1 MDISKIIKKSFDL
14 TWRYRA
20 LWLFGFLLALTVS
33 NALWFGFSGNDRPMV
48 VNNRILLT
56 NGNTLYFPGEGVVLD
71 LRTPGAP
78 EVIIEGLGPDWYQD
92 LRREAW
98 LGDLWGLLATIF
110 IMAILFGLLAVV
122 FRYTSLAALIRMV
135 DENERRGV
143 MVKLGKGFRLG
154 WSRVA
159 WKLFLIDLCIAL
171 PVFLGFA
178 IVFTLAI
185 SPLFLLGVPAISDNL
200 VALINIGFF
209 SAIGL
214 AIFTILAILVGLLLS
229 VLRQVM
235 YQAAGVDG
243 LGVWASIR
251 QGFHLLGTSFSKVIV
266 TWLVWLAVRLG
277 WTFLAIPATILLT
290 PVLILSFLIGVL
302 VAVVP
307 FLLSAWIASL
317 FVSQLFAWIIG
328 AVVGLPLL
336 FLVTLAPLTFL
347 SGLVET
353 FKSSFWTL
361 SYREFRPLPSSPKDQ
376 GEIQ

>member
-1 MDISKIIKKSFDL
+1 MDTGELIKKSFQL
-14 TWRYRA
+14 SWRYRA

-33 NALWFGFSGNDRPMV
+33 NAIWFSFPGNDEPMV
-48 VNNRILLT
+48 VNNRIVLS
-56 NGNTLYFPGEGVVLD
+56 NGTTLYFPGEGVVLD
-71 LRTPGAP
+71 LRTPGEP
-78 EVIIEGLGPDWYQD
+78 KVIIEGLGPDWYQD

-98 LGDLWGLLATIF
+98 VGDLQALLATI
-110 IMAILFGLLAVV
+110 IVLVILFGLLGVL

-143 MVKLGKGFRLG
+143 MVNLGRGFRLG

-171 PVFLGFA
+171 PVLLVFA
-178 IVFTLAI
+178 IIFTLAI
-185 SPLFLLGVPAISDNL
+185 SPLFLLGVPAISDNQ

-214 AIFTILAILVGLLLS
+214 SIFTLLAILVGLLLS
-229 VLRQVM
+229 VLRPVM
-235 YQAAGVDG
+235 FQAAGVDG

-251 QGFHLLGTSFSKVIV
+251 QGFRLLRTSFSKVMV
-266 TWLVWLAVRLG
+266 TWLVWLAIRLG
-277 WTFLAIPATILLT
+277 WMFLAIPAAILLT
-290 PVLILSFLIGVL
+290 PLLILSFMIGVL

-336 FLVTLAPLTFL
+336 LLVTLAPLTLL

-361 SYREFRPLPSSPKDQ
+361 SYREFRPLPAAPTDLNPV
-376 GEIQ
+376 